1 MPIILDHQLR
11 EKTLHDTTVFPIT
24 FYRDELEELPD
35 WAGPLH
41 WHPDFEIA
49 TAQKNRLDYQVGEQ
63 HILLDP
69 GDSIFVNGNMIH
81 RISQLSGEEPEPM
94 PNIVFSGVMIAQEPS
109 AIYQK
114 YIYPVM
120 NCDELPFV
128 VFRHDDAEEEKM
140 NVLIREIYESLEK
153 KKDCYE
159 MTVQRNLCEIFKW
172 LYCNLDHLTC
182 SKMKRIQIEKQ
193 IRIRKMIAFIEAHY
207 SEKITLE
214 EIADSANISRTEA
227 GRCFQKYVGCSP
239 IEMLI
244 QCRLQN
250 ARRLMHEK
258 AMTIQEISA
267 VCGFRSP
274 GYFSRKFKEKYG
286 YSPGKERM

>member
-11 EKTLHDTTVFPIT
+11 EKTLHDATVFPIS
-24 FYRDELEELPD
+24 FYRDELVELPD

-63 HILLDP
+63 HILLEP

-81 RISQLSGEEPEPM
+81 KISQLSGEEPEPM
-94 PNIVFSGVMIAQEPS
+94 PNIVFSGVMIAPEPS

-120 NCDELPFV
+120 NCEELPFV
-128 VFRHDDAEEEKM
+128 VFRHDDTEIEKIHF
-140 NVLIREIYESLEK
+140 LIMEIYESLEK

-159 MTVQRNLCEIFKW
+159 MTVQRNLCEIFEW
-172 LYCNLDHLTC
+172 LYYNLDNLTH
-182 SKMKRIQIEKQ
+182 SKMKRIQIKSQ
-193 IRIRKMIAFIEAHY
+193 IRVQQMIAFIDAHY
-207 SEKITLE
+207 SEKITLK
-214 EIADSANISRTEA
+214 EIADAANISRSEA

-250 ARRLMHEK
+250 ARRLMNEK
-258 AMTIQEISA
+258 VMTLQEISA
-267 VCGFRSP
+267 VCGFHSLS
-274 GYFSRKFKEKYG
+274 YFSRQFKAKYG
-286 YSPGKERM
+286 YPPGKERM